1 MLRTKYDE
9 KIVQMGIYIKKT
21 LFWNFF
27 IRSFLQSFLS
37 QSIWIIGF
45 YMPQSPLITS
55 KNKKSKMYTATFV
68 MLLLIPATLIYLM

>member
-55 KNKKSKMYTATFV
+55 KNKKAKMYTATFV